1 MIISTGLYISG
12 DYVST
17 AGGYAQ
23 FSCTASSGTAATGI
37 QWLVNGSEMN
47 SNSTHV
53 VILHNQFLTRLELM
67 NIPVEFNTTIIQCAY
82 EMATSRVAMLLLQGQ
97 YKMQMQS
104 KSQYPD

>member
-23 FSCTASSGTAATGI
+23 FSCTASSGAAPGI
-37 QWLVNGSEMN
+37 QWLVNGSEIN

-53 VILHNQFLTRLELM
+53 VIFHSLLLARLELI
-67 NIPVEFNTTIIQCAY
+67 NIPVEFNMTIIQCAY
-82 EMATSRVAMLLLQGQ
+82 KMTTSGVAMLLLQGQ
-97 YKMQMQS
+97 CKMQMQS